1 MLIRILKGCGITLGA
16 VIALLLLYLLFL
28 GICVLFIDKKKE
40 YDRQSRFYRALA
52 DSLNAVILFFC
63 RVRIHTEGKEKL
75 PKDTL
80 YLLVGNHI
88 SGYDPLITMRAL
100 REEKLIFVSKPE
112 NWNIPIAGRLA
123 VRCCFRTIDR
133 ENARNALRTI
143 QDCAR
148 LLNEKAG
155 SIVIYPEGTRSKT
168 GELLPFHNG
177 VFKIAQEAKVPIIV
191 MSISGSPAVKKN
203 APWRR
208 TDVTLRILS
217 VLPAEKIYSMRT
229 AAIGNEVR
237 SILLG
242 EEEPDYGD

>member
-63 RVRIHTEGKEKL
+63 RVRIHTVGKEKL

>member
-63 RVRIHTEGKEKL
+63 RVRIHTVGKEKL

-177 VFKIAQEAKVPIIV
+177 VFKIAQEAKVPIVV

-208 TDVTLRILS
+208 TDVALRILS
-217 VLPAEKIYSMRT
+217 VLPAEKICSMRT
-229 AAIGNEVR
+229 AVIGNEVR